1 MCSGALEGN
10 KIESLVMIKE
20 SLLVKNVGA
29 LKNVERFDLKPLTV
43 LIGASA
49 SGKSTL
55 LKIVAMMRYI
65 YKRVNIKA
73 YLKNSNI
80 DGAIFYIRFQDLLKD
95 GMKNIIDKSSE
106 IEYFVEINGHE
117 YVVSFKNGKLKTP
130 LVIPNEDLIF
140 LKDSWVSEMR
150 SVMPVWASRGSLV
163 KGSSFGFYFDETFS
177 DFDEATD
184 IVKNIDLDYLDMKME
199 VIKGG
204 NNQKKYMVSPKNN
217 AYPAFELK
225 FASSGTQTT
234 APMVTL
240 MKYFASKFSF
250 KDAMRRSIIMMLFE
264 KDLTEKYHPGIE
276 LGNLPKYVFMHAEE
290 PELSLDPNSQRRL
303 VNTITK
309 YIFHEAT
316 DGRKMGLVM
325 ATHSPY
331 IINHLNVL
339 IRASYTQKGRVILPY
354 VQPDDIAAYKLS
366 EGSLINLIATDDESN
381 EYVINTFDLSE
392 IMEDIYN
399 DYEALAEGEMNN
411 E

>member
-1 MCSGALEGN
+1 
-10 KIESLVMIKE
+10 MIKE
-20 SLLVKNVGA
+20 FIRVKNVGA
-29 LKNVERFDLKPLTV
+29 LRNVERFELKPLTV
-43 LIGASA
+43 LIGSSA

-55 LKIVAMMRYI
+55 MKIIALMRYV

-95 GMKNIIDKSSE
+95 GMKNLIDKDSE
-106 IEYFVEINGHE
+106 IEYTVVVNNRE
-117 YVVSFKNGKLKTP
+117 YVLLYKNGKLDTP
-130 LVIPNEDLIF
+130 SSIPNEDLIF
-140 LKDSWVSEMR
+140 LKDAWVSEMR
-150 SVMPVWASRGSLV
+150 SVIPVWASRGALV

-184 IVKNIDLDYLDMKME
+184 IVKNIDLDYLDMKLE
-199 VIKGG
+199 VVKGG
-204 NNQKKYMVSPKNN
+204 NNQKKYMVSPKSN

-234 APMVTL
+234 APLVTL
-240 MKYFASKFSF
+240 MKYFASDFSF
-250 KDAMRRSIIMMLFE
+250 KEAMRRSIIMMLFE

-276 LGNLPKYVFMHAEE
+276 LANLPKYVFMHAEE
-290 PELSLDPNSQRRL
+290 PELSLDPRSQRRL
-303 VNTITK
+303 VNTISK
-309 YIFHEAT
+309 YAFHEKGA
-316 DGRKMGLVM
+316 DREMGIVM

-339 IRASYTQKGRVILPY
+339 LRASYTEKGKSLLPF
-354 VQPDDIAAYKLS
+354 VTPEKVAAYKVS
-366 EGSLINLIATDDESN
+366 DGSMINLMATDEECN
-381 EYVINTFDLSE
+381 QEVINTLDLSE

-399 DYEALAEGEMNN
+399 DYEALSESLEDN

>member
-1 MCSGALEGN
+1 
-10 KIESLVMIKE
+10 MIKE
-20 SLLVKNVGA
+20 FLCVKNVGA
-29 LKNVERFDLKPLTV
+29 LKNVERFELKPLTV
-43 LIGASA
+43 LIGSSA

-55 LKIVAMMRYI
+55 MKIIALMRYI

-95 GMKNIIDKSSE
+95 GMKSIIDNHSE
-106 IEYFVEINGHE
+106 IEYTVVVNEHK
-117 YVVSFKNGKLKTP
+117 YVLSYKNGKLETP
-130 LVIPNEDLIF
+130 QSIPNEDLVF
-140 LKDSWVSEMR
+140 LKDAWVSEMR
-150 SVMPVWASRGSLV
+150 SVIPVWASRGALV

-184 IVKNIDLDYLDMKME
+184 TVKNIDLDYLDMKLE
-199 VIKGG
+199 IIRGG
-204 NNQKKYMVSPKNN
+204 NNQKKFMVSPKSN

-234 APMVTL
+234 APLVTL
-240 MKYFASKFSF
+240 MKYFASEFSF
-250 KDAMRRSIIMMLFE
+250 KEAMRRSIIMMLFE

-276 LGNLPKYVFMHAEE
+276 LANLPKYVFMHAEE
-290 PELSLDPNSQRRL
+290 PELSLDPRSQRRL

-309 YIFHEAT
+309 YAFHEK
-316 DGRKMGLVM
+316 DINREMGLVL

-339 IRASYTQKGRVILPY
+339 LRASYTEKGRKLLPF
-354 VQPDDIAAYKLS
+354 VMPENVSAYKVS
-366 EGSLINLIATDDESN
+366 NGSLINLMATDEESN
-381 EYVINTFDLSE
+381 QEVINTLDLSE

-399 DYEALAEGEMNN
+399 DYDALSDDVENN

>member
-1 MCSGALEGN
+1 
-10 KIESLVMIKE
+10 
-20 SLLVKNVGA
+20 
-29 LKNVERFDLKPLTV
+29 
-43 LIGASA
+43 
-49 SGKSTL
+49 
-55 LKIVAMMRYI
+55 
-65 YKRVNIKA
+65 
-73 YLKNSNI
+73 
-80 DGAIFYIRFQDLLKD
+80 
-95 GMKNIIDKSSE
+95 
-106 IEYFVEINGHE
+106 
-117 YVVSFKNGKLKTP
+117 
-130 LVIPNEDLIF
+130 
-140 LKDSWVSEMR
+140 
-150 SVMPVWASRGSLV
+150 
-163 KGSSFGFYFDETFS
+163 
-177 DFDEATD
+177 
-184 IVKNIDLDYLDMKME
+184 
-199 VIKGG
+199 
-204 NNQKKYMVSPKNN
+204 
-217 AYPAFELK
+217 
-225 FASSGTQTT
+225 
-234 APMVTL
+234 MVTL

>member
-1 MCSGALEGN
+1 
-10 KIESLVMIKE
+10 MIKE
-20 SLLVKNVGA
+20 FIRVKNVGA
-29 LKNVERFDLKPLTV
+29 LRNVERFELKPLTV
-43 LIGASA
+43 LIGSSA

-55 LKIVAMMRYI
+55 MKIIALMRYI

-95 GMKNIIDKSSE
+95 GVKNMIDKDSE
-106 IEYFVEINGHE
+106 IEYMVVVNDHE
-117 YVVSFKNGKLKTP
+117 YVLSYKNGKLDTP
-130 LVIPNEDLIF
+130 SSIPNEDLIF
-140 LKDSWVSEMR
+140 LKDAWVSEMR
-150 SVMPVWASRGSLV
+150 SVIPVWASRGALV

-184 IVKNIDLDYLDMKME
+184 IVKNIDLDYLDMKLE
-199 VIKGG
+199 VVKGG
-204 NNQKKYMVSPKNN
+204 NNQKKYMVSPKSN

-234 APMVTL
+234 APLVTL
-240 MKYFASKFSF
+240 MKYFASDFSF
-250 KDAMRRSIIMMLFE
+250 KEAMRRSIIMMLFE

-276 LGNLPKYVFMHAEE
+276 LANLPKYVFMHAEE
-290 PELSLDPNSQRRL
+290 PELSLDPRSQRRL
-303 VNTITK
+303 VNTITRFA
-309 YIFHEAT
+309 FHEKNA
-316 DGRKMGLVM
+316 DREMGIVL

-339 IRASYTQKGRVILPY
+339 LRASYTEKGKNLLPF
-354 VQPDDIAAYKLS
+354 VMPQNMAAYKVS
-366 EGSLINLIATDDESN
+366 DGNLIDLMATDVESN
-381 EYVINTFDLSE
+381 QEVINTLDLSE

-399 DYEALAEGEMNN
+399 DYEALSEGLDNN